1 MVRKLSVV
9 LLILFQISCSAAT
22 PEPTATFTP
31 LPPTATVTPTPAPTA
46 TQPPAS
52 PMPST
57 ITYEGNGFRFAVPD
71 TLDVD
76 MQKNAVAIYDKS
88 GTLII
93 SFTRVPYDEST
104 DTLEGVI
111 NAYLAEIST
120 GGGGKFTKGEATSIT
135 VAGAEGLS
143 VELSGTL
150 FERPIE
156 GRAIAVRPDKNSV
169 LFGMGV
175 SNLVSDETLWQ
186 STGSLI
192 FQGLL
197 DSLEF
202 VDVQIA
208 AQCTVS
214 TDKSYGYTETN
225 PIKVGGDFIA
235 GPARE
240 RAYLDN
246 LLGPNGEALS
256 YEREGSINSGDTI
269 LDIYRVTG
277 DGLNVT
283 LYLDEYTYSPLL
295 APVGLTCVNE
305 FISAP

>member
-1 MVRKLSVV
+1 MVRKFSVV
-9 LLILFQISCSAAT
+9 LLLLLQISCSAAT
-22 PEPTATFTP
+22 PEPTATSTL
-31 LPPTATVTPTPAPTA
+31 LPPTATETPTQVPTA
-46 TQPPAS
+46 TQPAS
-52 PMPST
+52 PMPDA
-57 ITYEGNGFRFAVPD
+57 ITYEGNGFRFDVPD

-76 MQKNAVAIYDKS
+76 MQKNAVGIYDKS
-88 GTLII
+88 GMLII
-93 SFTRVPYDEST
+93 SFTRVPYDAAS
-104 DTLEGVI
+104 DTLEDVI
-111 NAYLAEIST
+111 NEYLAEISSRSS
-120 GGGGKFTKGEATSIT
+120 GELTQSEVTAIT
-135 VAGAEGLS
+135 VAGADGIS
-143 VELSGTL
+143 VDLTGTL
-150 FERPIE
+150 FERPIQ
-156 GRAIAVRPDKNSV
+156 GRAIAVVPGKDSV

-175 SNLVSDETLWQ
+175 SNLVNDEKLWQ

-225 PIKVGGDFIA
+225 PIKVGGDFID

-246 LLGPNGEALS
+246 LLGSNGESLS
-256 YEREGSINSGDTI
+256 YEREGSIPSGDTI

-277 DGLNVT
+277 GGLDVK
-283 LYLDEYTYSPLL
+283 LYIDEYTYSPLL
-295 APVGLTCVNE
+295 APVGFTCTNE